1 MKKSSTDFSRYI
13 SSFLTEFLPHHR
25 NYSKNTILSYK
36 DTLKL
41 FVRFLI
47 NERKININQF
57 TMKDFTKELII
68 DFLEYLRIIGCSS
81 STANQRLAV
90 LKSFANYCQ
99 IDSIENM
106 FSLQEVMHIKSKKT
120 GTKEIGYLDEN
131 QMRTLINEPD
141 INRLNG
147 LKHKTLLCL
156 LYDTGA
162 RVQEI
167 CDLKVKDIFIGN
179 HPTVKLNGKGNKTRI
194 VPISN
199 AMKVLL
205 NQYIKT
211 FQIDI
216 RKNDRYLFLNK
227 DNGQLSRDG
236 IKYIIDKYTS
246 SILRRD
252 PSFPK
257 KVTPHMF
264 RHSKSMHMVAAE
276 IPIIYIRDFLG
287 HENISTT
294 MIYAKADTRLKEKAI
309 NKLAPKII
317 EDEEVK
323 PDWTK
328 DQDLLDFLNKFK

>member
-252 PSFPK
+252 SSFPK

>member
-1 MKKSSTDFSRYI
+1 MKKNSTDFSQYI
-13 SSFLTEFLPHHR
+13 STFLIEFLPHHR

-41 FVRFLI
+41 FIRFLVT
-47 NERKININQF
+47 EKEMNINQF
-57 TMKDFTKELII
+57 TMKDFSKEIVI
-68 DFLEYLRIIGCSS
+68 EFLEHLRTVGCSS

-99 IDSIENM
+99 MDSIENM
-106 FSLQEVMHIKSKKT
+106 SNLQEIMHIKTKKT
-120 GTKEIGYLDEN
+120 GAKEIGYLDET
-131 QMRTLINEPD
+131 QMKILINEPD
-141 INRLNG
+141 INRLIG
-147 LKHKTLLCL
+147 LKHKTILCL

-167 CDLKVKDIFIGN
+167 CDLKVKDIFIEN

-199 AMKVLL
+199 EMKNLL
-205 NQYIKT
+205 KQYFNT
-211 FQIDI
+211 FQINI
-216 RKNDRYLFLNK
+216 KKNDRYLFLNK
-227 DNGQLSRDG
+227 DNRQYSRDG
-236 IKYIIDKYTS
+236 IEYIINRYTK
-246 SILRRD
+246 SILKRN
-252 PSFPK
+252 PAFPQK
-257 KVTPHMF
+257 ITPHMF

-309 NKLAPKII
+309 NNLVPKII
-317 EDEEVK
+317 KDESSIKE
-323 PDWTK
+323 WIN